1 MPETPTVWVTV
12 ETDEAVEETPVMRG
26 ERGGEDTGGGWGKE
40 TVTKAIQRVTSRKR
54 VTLDARMLQQQMM
67 GLLVVVG
74 DLFEQASQ
82 QPQMQLEELQLS
94 VEIDGEGKVNLVGNG
109 ATLGNSGGI
118 SMTFKAKQ

>member
-1 MPETPTVWVTV
+1 MKRLKKLLSV
-12 ETDEAVEETPVMRG
+12 AHARG
-26 ERGGEDTGGGWGKE
+26 KKIQGGGWGKE
-40 TVTKAIQRVTSRKR
+40 TVTKAIKRATSRKR
-54 VTLDARMLQQQMM
+54 VPLDARLLQEQMM
-67 GLLVVVG
+67 GLLAVVG

-118 SMTFKAKQ
+118 TMTFKAKP